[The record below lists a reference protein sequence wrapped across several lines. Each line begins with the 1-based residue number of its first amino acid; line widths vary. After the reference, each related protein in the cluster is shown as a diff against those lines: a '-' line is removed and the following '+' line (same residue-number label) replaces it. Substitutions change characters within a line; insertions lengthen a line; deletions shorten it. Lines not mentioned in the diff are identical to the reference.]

1 MNNNLEEIRK
11 SYQAVFKVLNK
22 HKENISF
29 DLNDLKHKSEV
40 HILKIRLNELGFKVN
55 YIGNLTYV
63 DIRDW
68 FHYVHYTPDSQYTI
82 SWSDDGRQPSN
93 EELIKVSF
101 PTGAYIF
108 GDSYPTSVFN
118 RLFIELKSFNPLYS
132 DTKNSSLYFSL
143 EDGARL
149 YKEFDEIYKKYREL
163 HTEESKAQ
171 KIKELEYQ
179 LAKLK

>member
-1 MNNNLEEIRK
+1 MSNNIEAIKK

-22 HKENISF
+22 HKENIGF
-29 DLNDLKHKSEV
+29 NVKNLQYESEV
-40 HILKIRLNELGFKVN
+40 HILKLRLNELGFKVN

-68 FHYVHYTPDSQYTI
+68 FHYVHYAQDSQYTI

-118 RLFIELKSFNPLYS
+118 RLFNELKSFNPLYS
-132 DTKNSSLYFSL
+132 DTNNSSLYFSL

-163 HTEESKAQ
+163 HIEESKAQ
-171 KIKELEYQ
+171 KIKELEDQ

>member
-1 MNNNLEEIRK
+1 MNIEEVRK

-22 HKENISF
+22 HKENIDF
-29 DLNDLKHKSEV
+29 DLKDLKYKSEV
-40 HILKIRLNELGFKVN
+40 HILELRLNELGFKVN

-63 DIRDW
+63 DIRNY
-68 FHYVHYTPDSQYTI
+68 FHYVHYTPDTKFSI

-118 RLFIELKSFNPLYS
+118 RLFTELKSFNPLYT
-132 DTKNSSLYFSL
+132 DTANSSLYFSL
-143 EDGARL
+143 EDGARV

-163 HTEESKAQ
+163 HIEESKVQ
-171 KIKELEYQ
+171 KIKELEEQ